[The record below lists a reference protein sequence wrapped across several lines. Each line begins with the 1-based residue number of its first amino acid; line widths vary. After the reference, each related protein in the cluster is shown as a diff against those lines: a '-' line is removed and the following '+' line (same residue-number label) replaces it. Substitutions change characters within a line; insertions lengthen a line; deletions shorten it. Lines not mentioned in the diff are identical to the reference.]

1 MGLPWWL
8 SSKESAFNAWATG
21 DEASI
26 TGLGRSPGRGRDNLL
41 RYSCLENPMDGLW
54 LAAIYSIAELD
65 MTEAI

>member
-8 SSKESAFNAWATG
+8 NSKESAFNAWATG
-21 DEASI
+21 DKCLI
-26 TGLGRSPGRGRDNLL
+26 PGLGRSPGRGHDNLL
-41 RYSCLENPMDGLW
+41 RYSFLENPMDGVW